1 MGQSYLA
8 ACCNQSESDN
18 KGTIQMPGAE
28 NSPRDNFAVDSL
40 AGTQFRNVSQHVT
53 EEIKN
58 GPEPLAV
65 RVTNLDLFINN
76 RLEIFDAA
84 LNNANVLVSARFE
97 FERI

>member
-18 KGTIQMPGAE
+18 KGTIQMPAAE
-28 NSPRDNFAVDSL
+28 NSPRENFAVDSM

-58 GPEPLAV
+58 S
-65 RVTNLDLFINN
+65 NLDLFINN

-84 LNNANVLVSARFE
+84 HNNANVLVSTRFE